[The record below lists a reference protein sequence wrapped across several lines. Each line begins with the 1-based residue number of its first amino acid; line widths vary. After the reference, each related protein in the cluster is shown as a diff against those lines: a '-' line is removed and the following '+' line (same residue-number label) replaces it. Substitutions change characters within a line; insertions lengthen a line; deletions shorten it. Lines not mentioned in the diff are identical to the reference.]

1 MKYNEEFL
9 IAGSDGSLIIRYTYV
24 MATLFFPRVYPPGLL
39 EPENK
44 GNMILPIIRNYSPSD
59 NRVISRRF

>member
-1 MKYNEEFL
+1 MSWPL
-9 IAGSDGSLIIRYTYV
+9 P
-24 MATLFFPRVYPPGLL
+24 TLFFPCEYPPGLL

-59 NRVISRRF
+59 NAVISRRFESSSSK